1 MRQSLAA
8 TFLESNARLKS
19 ANCCFDSNLVSILKT
34 IGDGFGSTEDSYMY
48 TLNSNIQDSLGQ
60 RSSREPNESKLSAV
74 HYRFS
79 GFAVNRHPNWAWR
92 GWENAVKLESRL
104 EAHCSIGYALA
115 RKGYSLFQV
124 VGRVLGGVQSAT
136 NSSEQPAIDGP
147 PEYLV
152 MDPMLFQ
159 VRGANHSALIGQ
171 RGEAF
176 EEGGSRHPPV
186 RKRRHILN
194 RCTFRVA
201 Q

>member
-1 MRQSLAA
+1 M
-8 TFLESNARLKS
+8 
-19 ANCCFDSNLVSILKT
+19 
-34 IGDGFGSTEDSYMY
+34 
-48 TLNSNIQDSLGQ
+48 
-60 RSSREPNESKLSAV
+60 
-74 HYRFS
+74 
-79 GFAVNRHPNWAWR
+79 
-92 GWENAVKLESRL
+92 KLESRL

-115 RKGYSLFQV
+115 RKDYSLFQV
-124 VGRVLGGVQSAT
+124 VGKVRGGVQSAI
-136 NSSEQPAIDGP
+136 NSGEQPVVDGP

-159 VRGANHSALIGQ
+159 VRGTDHTALIGENA
-171 RGEAF
+171 EAF